1 MLPDDELRQK
11 LSKRYTRLAII
22 SAYLLALF
30 WPLGSFFFWIFFG
43 AMAYFGFLVFYYQ
56 PKRERQQT
64 NFNFGNNR
72 PSGSS
77 PGDVPP
83 VQNSGKQVN
92 PKTVRLIV
100 FFGIAFTFFLFFIIF
115 LIGLFSGDASEAE
128 APISD
133 SKEEQRALL
142 ESNPNDIDALI
153 NIGNSFYSAQE
164 YDSALKYYDKVLN
177 IESGNYS
184 GMYNKALVHFE
195 KKEYSR
201 SIELMRRCAQQY
213 PDSPDPLVLLGD
225 NYYTQN
231 NYNDAIVWYKQA
243 YDKGGRYAGQLN
255 IMGYI
260 YDTQNNTGNAIKYY
274 KEALQ
279 QDSSLV
285 EIYTRLAELEPS
297 QAEWYKKKAAAF
309 K

>member
-1 MLPDDELRQK
+1 MLPEEELRQK
-11 LSKRYTRLAII
+11 RYKLFSRLAII

-43 AMAYFGFLVFYYQ
+43 AMAYFGFLVFYYR
-56 PKRERQQT
+56 PRRENQGA
-64 NFNFGNNR
+64 NFNFGKSR
-72 PSGSS
+72 PFGS
-77 PGDVPP
+77 PGDAPP
-83 VQNSGKQVN
+83 TQNSGKQVN
-92 PKTVRLIV
+92 PKAVRLIV
-100 FFGIAFTFFLFFIIF
+100 FFGIALTFFLFFILF
-115 LIGLFSGDASEAE
+115 LIGLFSGDSSEME
-128 APISD
+128 APVSD
-133 SKEEQRALL
+133 NTEEQRALL
-142 ESNPNDIDALI
+142 DSNPNDIDALT
-153 NIGNSFYSAQE
+153 NIGNTFYSAQQ
-164 YDSALKYYDKVLN
+164 YDSAMKYYDRVLS
-177 IESGNYS
+177 IDPSNYS

-201 SIELMRRCAQQY
+201 SIELMRRCVQQY

-231 NYNDAIVWYKQA
+231 NYSDAIVSYKQA

-260 YDTQNNTGNAIKYY
+260 YDTQNNKSDAIKYY

-279 QDSSLV
+279 QDSTLV
-285 EIYTRLAELEPS
+285 DIYTRLAELEPG
-297 QAEWYKKKAAAF
+297 QAEWYNKKAAAF